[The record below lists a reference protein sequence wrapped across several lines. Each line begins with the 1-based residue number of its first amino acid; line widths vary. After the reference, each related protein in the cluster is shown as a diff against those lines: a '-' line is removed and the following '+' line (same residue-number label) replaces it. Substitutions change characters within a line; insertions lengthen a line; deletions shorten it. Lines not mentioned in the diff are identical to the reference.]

1 MFYSAGV
8 VPIRELAEFS
18 QKLVERRFPNENVV
32 KRGLRHNREL
42 LSSIGMKAG
51 QQSCL
56 TRYLNRP
63 AAAAGGAAAADPEA
77 AALAN
82 LKSLCA
88 SAGVMTS
95 ISDSDVEYDSIARRL
110 IDLGVADEISL
121 RDSLGCSPPAFD
133 LCSVVDEGQAYTIMD
148 YLERD
153 HS

>member
-8 VPIRELAEFS
+8 VPTRQHVEFA
-18 QKLVERRFPNENVV
+18 QKLVERRFPSESVV
-32 KRGLRHNREL
+32 KRGLRHDHQL
-42 LSSIGMKAG
+42 LSSIGMQAG

-56 TRYLNRP
+56 NRYLNRSP
-63 AAAAGGAAAADPEA
+63 AAAGGAAAADPEA

-88 SAGVMTS
+88 AAGVLP
-95 ISDSDVEYDSIARRL
+95 DLDVEYEAIALRL
-110 IDLGVADEISL
+110 IQLGVADEISL

-133 LCSVVDEGQAYTIMD
+133 LCSVVDQGQACTIMV

>member
-1 MFYSAGV
+1 MFRSAGV
-8 VPIRELAEFS
+8 VPTREHAELS
-18 QKLVERRFPNENVV
+18 QKLVERHFPDENVV
-32 KRGLRHNREL
+32 KRCLRHNREL
-42 LSSIGMKAG
+42 LSSIGMKEG

-56 TRYLNRP
+56 TRYFNRP
-63 AAAAGGAAAADPEA
+63 PTAAGGAAAADPEA

-82 LKSLCA
+82 LTSLCA
-88 SAGVMTS
+88 TAGVFT
-95 ISDSDVEYDSIARRL
+95 DSDDEYDAIARRL